1 MHTRY
6 DHTVGMT
13 DIQGSAADLV
23 MNASW
28 KHEKVFWGHYCNV
41 FILPEQVMQIYHMD
55 AAAFHFVS
63 HPNAWVMHRPHPNS
77 AGYNRSFT
85 GEAYSTNHKPTDHM
99 MKMEKIA
106 HGMMD
111 ELKVGTYPDVGVTQ
125 LAACREKWSGGK
137 DTSKPKLVW
146 W

>member
-1 MHTRY
+1 
-6 DHTVGMT
+6 MT
-13 DIQGSAADLV
+13 
-23 MNASW
+23 ASR
-28 KHEKVFWGHYCNV
+28 KHEEMFWGHYRNV
-41 FILPEQVMQIYHMD
+41 SILPVQVMQIYHMD